1 MITLA
6 LAASLPESF
15 PGRDFILVTAIAVIL
30 ATVLAGAVAR
40 RPDPLDRAAAPESDQ
55 PRLSMSEAQAVIA
68 KVQYEL
74 MAKRAYNAAG
84 ELVHPMLLDIHRHK
98 AEDMARYARHAD
110 EYKPHLV
117 ARSDTV
123 LALIAAGRTGS
134 CASIAPATS
143 TSTRCTN

>member
-1 MITLA
+1 
-6 LAASLPESF
+6 
-15 PGRDFILVTAIAVIL
+15 
-30 ATVLAGAVAR
+30 
-40 RPDPLDRAAAPESDQ
+40 
-55 PRLSMSEAQAVIA
+55 MSEAQAVIA

-123 LALIAAGRTGS
+123 LALIAAGRTEIMRLYRAGD
-134 CASIAPATS
+134 IDEHTLHEL
-143 TSTRCTN
+143 TRDLDLEELRAISAKA